1 MTEPEKAFAK
11 IWIKE
16 LSDGLLK
23 NFPSDFISGVETETI
38 PLPQKQLLLGP
49 ELFGNYEIID
59 TDNNLFVNV
68 ENYTKA
74 KYILYSNR
82 TKPAS
87 IYIPIQENDIEIT
100 VRNFEAHLDNIL
112 RGLEKEFAK
121 EFSGSKNFHEVSNLI
136 FISLNL
142 VCY

>member
-1 MTEPEKAFAK
+1 MTETEKAFAK
-11 IWIKE
+11 KWIKE
-16 LSDGLLK
+16 LSGGLLK

-38 PLPQKQLLLGP
+38 LLPQKQLLLGP

-59 TDNNLFVNV
+59 IDNNLFIHA
-68 ENYTKA
+68 ETYEKA

-87 IYIPIQENDIEIT
+87 ISIPKQEQDIKT
-100 VRNFEAHLDNIL
+100 SVRNFEAHLDNIL
-112 RGLEKEFAK
+112 RGLEKEFTN
-121 EFSGSKNFHEVSNLI
+121 EFSGSKYFHEISNLI

-142 VCY
+142 IRY